1 MIFGNIH
8 NLGDITIYPKVLR
21 EALNYISKTDLEK
34 LDVGVYEIKDRD
46 MYVQIIDLE
55 TDLETVKLPEVHKN
69 YLDIHFLSKGS
80 EKIGFSIDCD
90 KNIIFED
97 YDSERDILFYKNCES
112 ESFINMK
119 PGNFVIFFPNDV
131 HRPGCIGEK
140 KEIIRKVV
148 VKIHRKLL
156 KEKINE

>member
-8 NLGDITIYPKVLR
+8 NLGDISIYPNVLR
-21 EALNYISKTDLEK
+21 EALNYILKTDLEK
-34 LDVGVYEIKDRD
+34 ISVGTYEIKGRD
-46 MYVQIIDLE
+46 MYVQILDLE
-55 TDLETVKLPEVHKN
+55 TDIETLKLPEVHKN

-80 EKIGFSIDCD
+80 ERIGFSIDCD
-90 KNIIFED
+90 KNMISED
-97 YDSERDILFYKNCES
+97 YNSERDILFYKNCDS

-119 PGNFVIFFPNDV
+119 PGNFAIFFPNDV
-131 HRPGCIGEK
+131 HRPGCIGKK

-156 KEKINE
+156 KEKVNE